1 MISGASP
8 CTGGLGVARVLI
20 VAGFCGCAAGA
31 SGADAPE
38 GWNINRLMRD
48 LAQVDSARARF
59 VERKELAM
67 LSAPL
72 ESSGTLVYTAPDRLE
87 KRTLKPRE
95 ENLLLEGERLTL
107 ESKARNQRRTFA
119 LREQPVIGAFV
130 EGIRSTLAG
139 DLATLRRY
147 YRVSLEGSERQWRLM
162 LEPVDPGMQNVI
174 SEIRIGG
181 SGTWID
187 TIDIVESNGD
197 RSVMTI
203 TRDEAADAPR

>member
-1 MISGASP
+1 
-8 CTGGLGVARVLI
+8 
-20 VAGFCGCAAGA
+20 
-31 SGADAPE
+31 
-38 GWNINRLMRD
+38 MRD

-203 TRDEAADAPR
+203 TRDEAADVRKQGQRPQ

>member
-1 MISGASP
+1 
-8 CTGGLGVARVLI
+8 
-20 VAGFCGCAAGA
+20 
-31 SGADAPE
+31 
-38 GWNINRLMRD
+38 MRD
-48 LAQVDSARARF
+48 LAQVDSARGRF

-107 ESKARNQRRTFA
+107 ESKARNQSRTFA

-203 TRDEAADAPR
+203 TRDGS